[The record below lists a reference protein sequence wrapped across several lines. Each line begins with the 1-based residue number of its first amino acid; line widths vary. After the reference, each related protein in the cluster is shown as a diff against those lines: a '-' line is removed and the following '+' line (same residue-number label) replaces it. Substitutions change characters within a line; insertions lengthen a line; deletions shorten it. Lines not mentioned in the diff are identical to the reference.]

1 MVMRDKMVWIT
12 GASGGLGEVTSRVFA
27 DAGARLAL
35 TARSPQKLADLKA
48 ALALPD
54 DRLLLLPANMTDDAS
69 VAEQVREVL
78 ARLGRIDVLLHLA
91 GGWRGGQTVAE
102 TALDD
107 LDFLLALNLRSTFL
121 ACRAVLPHMMA
132 QGWGRIVAVGARSAV
147 QPQRRSGAYAA
158 SKAGLIA
165 LIETI
170 AAETKGSGVTAN
182 VVLPSTIDTPANRQ
196 SMPQADFT
204 KWVPPHAIAAAMLYL
219 CTDEA
224 ASISGACLPLYAS
237 A

>member
-1 MVMRDKMVWIT
+1 V
-12 GASGGLGEVTSRVFA
+12 
-27 DAGARLAL
+27 L
-35 TARSPQKLADLKA
+35 TARSPQKLATLA
-48 ALALPD
+48 ASLALPD
-54 DRLLLLPANMTDDAS
+54 DRLLLRPADVTDAVS
-69 VAEQVREVL
+69 VAELVGEVTAHL
-78 ARLGRIDVLLHLA
+78 RRIDVLLHLA

-102 TALDD
+102 TALDE
-107 LDFLLALNLRSTFL
+107 LDFLLSLNLKSTFL

-165 LIETI
+165 LIEAI
-170 AAETKGSGVTAN
+170 AAEVKGSGVTAN

-196 SMPQADFT
+196 SMPKADFT
-204 KWVPPHAIAAAMLYL
+204 KWVPPHDIAAAMLYL
-219 CTDEA
+219 CSDEA
-224 ASISGACLPLYAS
+224 ASISGACLPLYAG